1 MIKLCAFADEAEE
14 SLVGQI
20 SALKRNKIEYLELRS
35 IAGKNVKDFTIDE
48 AKEYQRI
55 LSENG
60 IKVWSIGS
68 PLGKTDIDCDF
79 KQYENVVR
87 HVYKLANVFET
98 KRIRMFSFFNAYEKK
113 EKVFLYLNRMVEL
126 ASEYGV
132 LLCHE
137 NEKEVY
143 GDTLERVLELKEN
156 VKGLAFVYDPANYLQ
171 VGEKAEETLD
181 KVHAISE
188 YYHIKDVIVATDEL
202 VPAGEGDGKIKE
214 IIERVQGDTVLTLEP
229 HLKTFAGYA
238 AIDNTVMKNKYS
250 FKDGN
255 QAFDAA
261 VKALEKVLRQANYA
275 YTEEKGGFIK
285 VAD

>member
-14 SLVGQI
+14 SLAGQI

-35 IAGKNVKDFTIDE
+35 IAGKNVKDFTIEE
-48 AKEYQRI
+48 AKEYQKI

-68 PLGKTDIDCDF
+68 PLGKIDIDCDF
-79 KQYENVVR
+79 FEYENVVR
-87 HVYKLANVFET
+87 HVCNLANVFEA
-98 KRIRMFSFFNAYEKK
+98 KRIRMFSFFNAYEKQ
-113 EKVFLYLNRMVEL
+113 EKVFAYLKRMVEI
-126 ASEYGV
+126 ANEYGV

-143 GDTLERVLELKEN
+143 GDTLARVLQLQEN

-171 VGEKAEETLD
+171 VGEKADETLE
-181 KVHAISE
+181 KAHAISE

-214 IIERVQGDTVLTLEP
+214 LIERMQGDTVLTLEP

-255 QAFDAA
+255 ESFDAA
-261 VKALEKVLRQANYA
+261 VKALESVLKQANYA
-275 YTEEKGGFIK
+275 YAEEQGGFVK
-285 VAD
+285 LTD